1 MKKCLLTD
9 VVWFQEGPGVRNT
22 QYTTSGVKLL
32 NVANLVDGRVD
43 LSTSSRYIS
52 NEEAYGRYS
61 HFLVDEGDFIIA
73 SSGIQVSYFD
83 KKMGFV
89 DSSQLPLCMN
99 TSTIRFKPLDKNK
112 LSMRYFM
119 YYMKSQD
126 FKMQLSR
133 QIVGAAQLNFGPLH
147 LKRMYLPLPELD
159 VQKRIVAE
167 LDLLT
172 EVIDKQ
178 KTQLKELDTLAQSIF
193 YDMFGDPTHNEK
205 GWDVKKLG
213 DVCTSVSYG
222 TSSPS
227 SPSGRYK
234 YLRMN
239 NITYDGYL
247 DLTDL
252 KYIDMDDDEFEKYA
266 VKEGDVLFN
275 RTNSMDLIGK
285 TTYIHNME
293 PMIIA
298 GYIIRVRLNDSVMPV
313 FVAKFMNT
321 PAMKKKLRSMAKG
334 AVNQANINSKELK
347 SIDLVIPPLTLQQS
361 FADKIQS
368 IEKQK
373 TAINQSIVETQKL
386 LDYTMDKY
394 FG

>member
-1 MKKCLLTD
+1 M
-9 VVWFQEGPGVRNT
+9 
-22 QYTTSGVKLL
+22 
-32 NVANLVDGRVD
+32 
-43 LSTSSRYIS
+43 STKWLGEYQIP
-52 NEEAYGRYS
+52 
-61 HFLVDEGDFIIA
+61 VPPKDE
-73 SSGIQVSYFD
+73 Q
-83 KKMGFV
+83 
-89 DSSQLPLCMN
+89 
-99 TSTIRFKPLDKNK
+99 R
-112 LSMRYFM
+112 
-119 YYMKSQD
+119 
-126 FKMQLSR
+126 
-133 QIVGAAQLNFGPLH
+133 
-147 LKRMYLPLPELD
+147 
-159 VQKRIVAE
+159 RIVAE

-172 EVIDKQ
+172 GIIDKRRM
-178 KTQLKELDTLAQSIF
+178 QLKELDTLAQSIF

-213 DVCTSVSYG
+213 DMCTSVSYG

-227 SPSGRYK
+227 SSSGRYK

-252 KYIDMDDDEFEKYA
+252 KYIDMDDAEFEKYV

-298 GYIIRVRLNDSVMPV
+298 GYIIRVRLNGSVLPV

-347 SIDLVIPPLTLQQS
+347 SIDLVLPPIKLQQE

-373 TAINQSIVETQKL
+373 AAINQSIADTQKL

>member
-1 MKKCLLTD
+1 MKSKWERKLIEDICEKASSNIAQKNLDGLSGNYPVYGASGYIQNVDFYQRDTEYIGIVKD
-9 VVWFQEGPGVRNT
+9 G
-22 QYTTSGVKLL
+22 SGV
-32 NVANLVDGRVD
+32 GRVN
-43 LSTSSRYIS
+43 TYPAYSSLLGTMQYILPKKGYS
-52 NEEAYGRYS
+52 LQFVAYALKS
-61 HFLVDEGDFIIA
+61 LNLA
-73 SSGIQVSYFD
+73 SFAAGAAIPHIYFRDYGKCEVS
-83 KKMGFV
+83 V
-89 DSSQLPLCMN
+89 P
-99 TSTIRFKPLDKNK
+99 PLDE
-112 LSMRYFM
+112 
-119 YYMKSQD
+119 Q
-126 FKMQLSR
+126 Q
-133 QIVGAAQLNFGPLH
+133 
-147 LKRMYLPLPELD
+147 
-159 VQKRIVAE
+159 RIVAE

-172 EVIDKQ
+172 EVIDKRRM
-178 KTQLKELDTLAQSIF
+178 QLKELETLAQSIF
-193 YDMFGDPTHNEK
+193 YNMFDDPIQNEK
-205 GWDVKKLG
+205 GWDVKSLG

-252 KYIDMDDDEFEKYA
+252 KYIDMDEAEFEKYA

-298 GYIIRVRLNDSVMPV
+298 GYIIRVRLDNSVMPV

-347 SIDLVIPPLTLQQS
+347 SIDLIVPPIKLQQE

-373 TAINQSIVETQKL
+373 AAVNQSIVETQKL

>member
-1 MKKCLLTD
+1 ML
-9 VVWFQEGPGVRNT
+9 GVSETYYVGSYPEEYIVHKGDFLIGMDGEFNIAPWK
-22 QYTTSGVKLL
+22 SGDALL
-32 NVANLVDGRVD
+32 NQRVCRITSKGD
-43 LSTSSRYIS
+43 AAIEFVYRFLLKELKQIEDETPYVTVKHLSAKRL
-52 NEEAYGRYS
+52 N
-61 HFLVDEGDFIIA
+61 
-73 SSGIQVSYFD
+73 QV
-83 KKMGFV
+83 V
-89 DSSQLPLCMN
+89 LP
-99 TSTIRFKPLDKNK
+99 IPPLDE
-112 LSMRYFM
+112 
-119 YYMKSQD
+119 Q
-126 FKMQLSR
+126 Q
-133 QIVGAAQLNFGPLH
+133 
-147 LKRMYLPLPELD
+147 
-159 VQKRIVAE
+159 RIVAE
-167 LDLLT
+167 LGLLT
-172 EVIDKQ
+172 EVIDKRRM
-178 KTQLKELDTLAQSIF
+178 QLKELETLAQSIF
-193 YDMFGDPTHNEK
+193 YNMFGDPIQNEK
-205 GWDVKKLG
+205 GWDVKSLG

-252 KYIDMDDDEFEKYA
+252 KYIDMDEAEFEKYA

-298 GYIIRVRLNDSVMPV
+298 GYIIRVRLDNSVMPA

-347 SIDLVIPPLTLQQS
+347 SIDLIVPPIKLQQE

-373 TAINQSIVETQKL
+373 AAVNQSIVETQKL

>member
-1 MKKCLLTD
+1 MKQNWEYKKLGD
-9 VVWFQEGPGVRNT
+9 VCDILDSKRKPVTKSNRK
-22 QYTTSGVKLL
+22 SGIYPYYGATGIQDYVDSYIF
-32 NVANLVDGRVD
+32 DGR
-43 LSTSSRYIS
+43 
-52 NEEAYGRYS
+52 
-61 HFLVDEGDFIIA
+61 FLLVGEDGAKWGKGDNSAFIIDGKSWVNNHA
-73 SSGIQVSYFD
+73 HILRIHENMSDVFIRYFLNGADLNSYITGAVVPKLTQAALVSIQVP
-83 KKMGFV
+83 V
-89 DSSQLPLCMN
+89 P
-99 TSTIRFKPLDKNK
+99 PLDE
-112 LSMRYFM
+112 
-119 YYMKSQD
+119 Q
-126 FKMQLSR
+126 Q
-133 QIVGAAQLNFGPLH
+133 
-147 LKRMYLPLPELD
+147 
-159 VQKRIVAE
+159 RIVAE

-172 EVIDKQ
+172 SIIDKRRM
-178 KTQLKELDTLAQSIF
+178 QLKELDTLAQSIF
-193 YDMFGDPTHNEK
+193 YDMFGDPIHNEK
-205 GWDVKKLG
+205 GWDVKSLG

-252 KYIDMDDDEFEKYA
+252 KYIDMDDAEFEKYA

-298 GYIIRVRLNDSVMPV
+298 GYIIRVRLNNSVMPV

-321 PAMKKKLRSMAKG
+321 PAMKKKLRSMARG

-347 SIDLVIPPLTLQQS
+347 SIDLIVPPLTLQQS

-368 IEKQK
+368 IENQK
-373 TAINQSIVETQKL
+373 
-386 LDYTMDKY
+386 
-394 FG
+394 G